1 MKHIKTINEYQRTVG
16 FRYSDPKEKF
26 NIKIYI
32 DGELT
37 EEEIKTTLKDIDV
50 ILFDNIQFEDAP
62 VDYITPEDDQIV
74 NVISFDINVYNEK
87 ELEKIIEDFS
97 KTIDSYHDVKTLEV
111 FVKPKRN

>member
-1 MKHIKTINEYQRTVG
+1 MKHIKSINEYQRTVG

-37 EEEIKTTLKDIDV
+37 EEEIKITLKDIDV

-97 KTIDSYHDVKTLEV
+97 KTIHLYHDVKTLEV